1 MLLGTGFSEVFLIVR
16 LKLWVWRRKTTE
28 VQPNLHQRKV
38 MVTVWWS
45 AASLIHYG
53 FLSPSE
59 TITSE
64 KYAQQIDEM
73 HENYNAYSWHWST
86 ERAQVFSTTTLE
98 CTSHNKCF
106 TLQVKQIELRS
117 FASSAI
123 FTWPLANWL
132 PLLQASWQPFAGK
145 TFLQPARGRKCFPR
159 VHLIPKHEFLHYR
172 NQQTYFLLA
181 KMCWLKWFL
190 LWLIK
195 MYLSLVIMI

>member
-1 MLLGTGFSEVFLIVR
+1 MLLSTGFSEVFLIIR

-45 AASLIHYG
+45 AASLIHYS

-64 KYAQQIDEM
+64 KYAQQIDKM

-98 CTSHNKCF
+98 CTHHTTNASLYMLNELSFEVLPHPPSSPDLSPTDYHFFKHLDNP
-106 TLQVKQIELRS
+106 LQ
-117 FASSAI
+117 
-123 FTWPLANWL
+123 
-132 PLLQASWQPFAGK
+132 GK
-145 TFLQPARGRKCFPR
+145 HF
-159 VHLIPKHEFLHYR
+159 Y
-172 NQQTYFLLA
+172 NQQEAENAFQE
-181 KMCWLKWFL
+181 F
-190 LWLIK
+190 I
-195 MYLSLVIMI
+195 